1 MLETVAP
8 ENDRLIRELAELT
21 GESPEEAVRRA
32 VEQRLDRE
40 RHAHDSR
47 RGLAGRL
54 LAIGK
59 EIAALP
65 DVDPRSADELCG
77 YDETGMWR

>member
-21 GESPEEAVRRA
+21 GESPDEAVRRA

-40 RHAHDSR
+40 RHARGSR
-47 RGLAGRL
+47 
-54 LAIGK
+54 IT
-59 EIAALP
+59 
-65 DVDPRSADELCG
+65 VV
-77 YDETGMWR
+77 